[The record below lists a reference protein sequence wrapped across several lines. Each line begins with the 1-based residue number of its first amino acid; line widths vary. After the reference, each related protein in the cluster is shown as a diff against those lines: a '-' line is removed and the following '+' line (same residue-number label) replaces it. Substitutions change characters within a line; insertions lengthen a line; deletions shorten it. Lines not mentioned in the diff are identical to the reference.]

1 MQLTQSHLLS
11 FVAAYKSH
19 IASVHQDG
27 GVSPTDIQYD
37 APWPLD
43 RIDQDALPL
52 NHQYSYFNTGS
63 NVNVYIIDT
72 VGPFTLTGALLQQL
86 RAPLPLPHAPSR
98 KEQHNIWDI
107 QSCQACRELTMLCSS
122 ASPVQNPHSSSGWR
136 T

>member
-1 MQLTQSHLLS
+1 MQYWKLSPKNHHAAGPMTIPRHSTMPSQLQGYPAGVPCTSPKLTCCDMQLTQSHLLS

-52 NHQYSYFNTGS
+52 NNEYSYSNAGS

-72 VGPFTLTGALLQQL
+72 VGPFNSPGCILQQ
-86 RAPLPLPHAPSR
+86 P
-98 KEQHNIWDI
+98 
-107 QSCQACRELTMLCSS
+107 
-122 ASPVQNPHSSSGWR
+122 PVP
-136 T
+136 

>member
-52 NHQYSYFNTGS
+52 NNEYSYSNAGS
-63 NVNVYIIDT
+63 SVNVYIIDT
-72 VGPFTLTGALLQQL
+72 VGPFNSPGCILQQPPDPYP
-86 RAPLPLPHAPSR
+86 RTPLHMGHL
-98 KEQHNIWDI
+98 QF
-107 QSCQACRELTMLCSS
+107 CQVCRELTLLYSNVI
-122 ASPVQNPHSSSGWR
+122 PVMG